1 MTLVLFRKTWTQT
14 ESLKKG
20 DGHPPWGKNREKQL
34 LFFFFFIAAALEFV
48 RDHPQDPI
56 NQKEFEEACGVGVVI
71 TPEQIENAVGA
82 RVCTDQKYLVFQQFN
97 QAPVFINVSML
108 YRWRQL
114 SRSTRSS
121 F

>member
-1 MTLVLFRKTWTQT
+1 M
-14 ESLKKG
+14 
-20 DGHPPWGKNREKQL
+20 
-34 LFFFFFIAAALEFV
+34 
-48 RDHPQDPI
+48 RDRPEDPI

-71 TPEQIENAVGA
+71 TPEQIENAVSA
-82 RVCTDQKYLVFQQFN
+82 QVCTGQKYLIFHQFYR
-97 QAPVFINVSML
+97 APVFINSSLL